1 MSWEFLLANKMTS
14 NFFGK
19 KCQLLN
25 CSTRLA
31 TFQEIA
37 YIYFFFSRSQH
48 LWKFETFLLYRFQSA
63 WSWKH
68 ILSWYCS
75 KKNVF
80 FIFWF
85 IYINHRNN
93 KENIHS
99 NVLSTDM
106 LARET
111 ANWTFWIN
119 ISTKSPIVIVARVSF
134 YLSGKFVQLFV
145 KVRDL
150 PLLVTQGHNNGV
162 NTERREG
169 RERDKERERCF
180 VNNNFSIHSH
190 TLFRCH
196 VIHTHTHLVRA
207 YTYINPCTH
216 THTFLIR
223 WNVY

>member
-1 MSWEFLLANKMTS
+1 MKVWD
-14 NFFGK
+14 
-19 KCQLLN
+19 
-25 CSTRLA
+25 
-31 TFQEIA
+31 
-37 YIYFFFSRSQH
+37 FSS
-48 LWKFETFLLYRFQSA
+48 LSFQSA
-63 WSWKH
+63 WSWEH

-216 THTFLIR
+216 THLSDQVECVLASSGSCSVRYSNGLKSFKL
-223 WNVY
+223 N

>member
-1 MSWEFLLANKMTS
+1 MFCLRTYSQERPLIEHFELIFQQNH
-14 NFFGK
+14 
-19 KCQLLN
+19 QL
-25 CSTRLA
+25 S
-31 TFQEIA
+31 
-37 YIYFFFSRSQH
+37 
-48 LWKFETFLLYRFQSA
+48 LWRVFPFISLKFA
-63 WSWKH
+63 
-68 ILSWYCS
+68 
-75 KKNVF
+75 
-80 FIFWF
+80 
-85 IYINHRNN
+85 
-93 KENIHS
+93 
-99 NVLSTDM
+99 
-106 LARET
+106 
-111 ANWTFWIN
+111 
-119 ISTKSPIVIVARVSF
+119 
-134 YLSGKFVQLFV
+134 QLFV

>member
-1 MSWEFLLANKMTS
+1 M
-14 NFFGK
+14 
-19 KCQLLN
+19 
-25 CSTRLA
+25 
-31 TFQEIA
+31 
-37 YIYFFFSRSQH
+37 FS
-48 LWKFETFLLYRFQSA
+48 
-63 WSWKH
+63 
-68 ILSWYCS
+68 
-75 KKNVF
+75 
-80 FIFWF
+80 IFWF

-93 KENIHS
+93 RENIHS

-145 KVRDL
+145 KVKDL

-190 TLFRCH
+190 THFRCH
-196 VIHTHTHLVRA
+196 VIHTHTFGARVHTHQPL
-207 YTYINPCTH
+207 YTH
-216 THTFLIR
+216 THLLDQVECVLASSGSCSVRSSNGLKSFKL
-223 WNVY
+223 N